1 MASKPAIESE
11 ETGFES
17 TGRVPVIRDPALASP
32 ERIELFVQLIGL
44 HQYKIRRYLLSLVP
58 NSHDADDLFQQTN
71 LFLWREF
78 YRFEEG
84 TNFVS
89 WACAVAYHEVLAWRK
104 TRSRDR
110 LVFSDDF
117 LSAVSAEINT
127 RAEQIELR
135 SQALIQCVE
144 KLPKHHREL
153 IQLRYGEHG
162 RVEVIAE
169 RVGRTTEAVY
179 RMLSRIRR
187 ALYDCVDQALE
198 LGTK

>member
-1 MASKPAIESE
+1 MAAKPAKESE
-11 ETGFES
+11 ETEETRRANSAG
-17 TGRVPVIRDPALASP
+17 IASP

-44 HQYKIRRYLLSLVP
+44 HQYKIHRYLLSLVP

-78 YRFEEG
+78 DRFEEG
-84 TNFVS
+84 TNFVG

-104 TRSRDR
+104 SRSRER

-117 LSAVSAEINT
+117 LSAVSSQFDSAS
-127 RAEQIELR
+127 EQIELR
-135 SQALIQCVE
+135 SQALGQCVE

-153 IQLRYGEHG
+153 IQLRYGENG
-162 RVEVIAE
+162 QVEVIAE

-179 RMLSRIRR
+179 RMLSRIRH
-187 ALYDCVDQALE
+187 ALYDCVDQTLE
-198 LGTK
+198 LGAK